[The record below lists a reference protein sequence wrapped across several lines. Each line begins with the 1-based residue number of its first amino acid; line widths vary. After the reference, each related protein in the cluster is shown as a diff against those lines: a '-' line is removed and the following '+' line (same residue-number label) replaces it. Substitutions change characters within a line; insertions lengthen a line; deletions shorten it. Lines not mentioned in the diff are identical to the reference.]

1 MIKFWLL
8 VTDEKNWKIIKNR
21 NFYAFKEKNVKQF
34 NEVKLDDEVVIYVK
48 RKKIGGIFIVKSKE
62 ESKRVLFGDE
72 NYKYKFGLKKKIIG
86 KDLIEL
92 TDTFINKISV
102 FKNKSRWGTVLMG
115 RAIIKISRSDMD
127 YIYKLIKLCK

>member
-1 MIKFWLL
+1 M
-8 VTDEKNWKIIKNR
+8 TDEKNWKIIKNR

-48 RKKIGGIFIVKSKE
+48 RKKIGGIFNVKSKE